1 MTLCP
6 ETADISRILGV
17 QFYKCLQFD
26 FIHPINVTNYAP
38 KSQTALS
45 MLIASNNIC
54 CINK

>member
-1 MTLCP
+1 MALCP
-6 ETADISRILGV
+6 ETADISRILG
-17 QFYKCLQFD
+17 LQFINAYNLIL
-26 FIHPINVTNYAP
+26 FIQSITNYAP